1 MPRFNGPIIF
11 LLEVLAQLLWCYLLL
26 GVFYFLFFGAAIA
39 LFGGGFGG
47 FILIAGLSASDPFV
61 PAFVLQVATMS
72 SFRICFWPRFPYA
85 PQVLTFLL
93 AMLFGSAIVTI
104 AWGLEQ
110 FLRTAGDV
118 SSAAISVWVD
128 GHLHELGGCFLASII
143 ASVAAGS
150 FGSMLFITGLKTAHL
165 WGAWRWV
172 GGLFVGREAYDSF
185 VERENARLYGVP
197 FQEAGS

>member
-1 MPRFNGPIIF
+1 MPRFNGPITF
-11 LLEVLAQLLWCYLLL
+11 FLEVLAQLLWCYFLF

-47 FILIAGLSASDPFV
+47 FILIAGLSASNPFV
-61 PAFVLQVATMS
+61 PALALQVATMS

-85 PQVLTFLL
+85 PQILTFLL

-110 FLRTAGDV
+110 FRWTAQAM
-118 SSAAISVWVD
+118 SSAEISAWVD
-128 GHLHELGGCFLASII
+128 GHLHELGGLFLASMI

-150 FGSMLFITGLKTAHL
+150 FGSMLFITGVRTAHL
-165 WGAWRWV
+165 WGVWRWV
-172 GGLFVGREAYDSF
+172 GGLFVGKEAYEDF

-197 FQEAGS
+197 FQGAGS